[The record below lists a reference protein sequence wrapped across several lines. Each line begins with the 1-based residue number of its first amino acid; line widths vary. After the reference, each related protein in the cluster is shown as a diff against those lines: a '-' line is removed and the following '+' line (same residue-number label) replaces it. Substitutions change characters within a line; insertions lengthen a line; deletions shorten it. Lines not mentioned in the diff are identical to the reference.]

1 MTDVSLYKQT
11 MNDEELAIA
20 CILHVAE
27 KEGLDPVEVL
37 WGIVP
42 LANRQAVCDGLNHEH
57 TKKEKRP
64 RRE

>member
-1 MTDVSLYKQT
+1 